1 MPHTVPTTDSDL
13 AMDFIQMPYLHH
25 NPEGVPFGDN
35 VRLMGYQLS
44 TKTPAPGGT
53 LTIDLNWSHVEGPYT
68 ATVRLVSPAAV
79 RHEELEPLAE
89 QTISLSPSLPV
100 SLSLPEDLSRGIY
113 LLQLRVFGPGGEIN
127 ARASTGISQGTL
139 YLRPVRVPHGPTR
152 PADAP
157 ILAPFGPSI
166 HLHTAAVTQ
175 PAPDRLA
182 VQLAWSAVQPTAVN
196 YAISL
201 RLVDADG
208 QQRVALDTPH
218 PGYGFLPT
226 SAWRPGELVTD
237 RYTLILPD
245 DLPPESTYRLH
256 IVLYRKDTM
265 AVLGQAQVGGFALP
279 LDAPFEAQPPPRTF
293 QMPDLAYPVNVTFG
307 EEIELAGYEI
317 TQGETAVQLT
327 LWWQA
332 LQAPRADYTVFV
344 HLFGP
349 TTNENVAQN
358 DAQPRG
364 GAYPTSW
371 WTAGEVVSET
381 VTLSLEKVPS
391 GTYQLA
397 VGLYDQTV
405 TRLSAIGP
413 DGQPMPAHRVVL
425 PTEVRVEP

>member
-1 MPHTVPTTDSDL
+1 M
-13 AMDFIQMPYLHH
+13 
-25 NPEGVPFGDN
+25 
-35 VRLMGYQLS
+35 
-44 TKTPAPGGT
+44 
-53 LTIDLNWSHVEGPYT
+53 
-68 ATVRLVSPAAV
+68 
-79 RHEELEPLAE
+79 
-89 QTISLSPSLPV
+89 
-100 SLSLPEDLSRGIY
+100 
-113 LLQLRVFGPGGEIN
+113 
-127 ARASTGISQGTL
+127 
-139 YLRPVRVPHGPTR
+139 RVPRGPTR
-152 PADAP
+152 RTDTPV
-157 ILAPFGPSI
+157 LAPFGPDL
-166 HLHTAAVTQ
+166 HLHAATVTQ

-182 VQLAWSAVQPTAVN
+182 VRLAWSAVQPTAVN

-218 PGYGFLPT
+218 PGYGLLPT

-237 RYTLILPD
+237 RYTLVLPD
-245 DLPPESTYRLH
+245 DLSPESTYRLH

-265 AVLGQAQVGGFALP
+265 AVLGQAQAGDFALP
-279 LDAPFEAQPPPRTF
+279 LDAPFEAQPSPRTF
-293 QMPDLAYPVNVTFG
+293 QMPDLAHPVNVTFG
-307 EEIELAGYEI
+307 EEIALAGYELARE
-317 TQGETAVQLT
+317 ETAIQLT

-381 VTLSLEKVPS
+381 VTLSLENTPP
-391 GTYQLA
+391 GAYRLA

-405 TRLSAIGP
+405 TRLPAVGS
-413 DGQPMPAHRVVL
+413 DGQRVPDDRVILPA
-425 PTEVRVEP
+425 EVRIEP